1 MTQEELK
8 ELQIGNLVKLK
19 SGSPRMMVD
28 KVENHL
34 VSCVLWDEQNLKLK
48 FVDNMDYAFL
58 ELIK

>member
-8 ELQIGNLVKLK
+8 ELKIGDLVKLK

-28 KVENHL
+28 KIEHNFI
-34 VSCVLWDEQNLKLK
+34 SCILSDEQNFKPK
-48 FVDNMDYAFL
+48 FIDNLDYAFL

>member
-1 MTQEELK
+1 MTQDELK
-8 ELQIGNLVKLK
+8 ELKIGDLVKLK

-28 KVENHL
+28 KVESHL
-34 VSCVLWDEQNLKLK
+34 VSCVIWDEANLKTK